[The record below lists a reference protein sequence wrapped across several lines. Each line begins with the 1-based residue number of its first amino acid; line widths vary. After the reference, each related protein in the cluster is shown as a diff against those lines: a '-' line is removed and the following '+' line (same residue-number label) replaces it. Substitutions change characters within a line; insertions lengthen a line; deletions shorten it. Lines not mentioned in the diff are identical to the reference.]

1 MPTGQADSKLKEK
14 INQFYKDKR
23 YTKKQY
29 TKLSWNHLLQI
40 GQYNHDNGRIPKVSD
55 KSKTAAEWR
64 AHKDKPK
71 TTKDMKSKA
80 KPKPKPQPK
89 PKPKSTHSARRSKRL
104 YSKDKTNSKNNIS

>member
-71 TTKDMKSKA
+71 TTKDVKS
-80 KPKPKPQPK
+80 KPKPKPK
-89 PKPKSTHSARRSKRL
+89 TKPKSTHSARTTRRAKRL
-104 YSKDKTNSKNNIS
+104 YTKDKTNSKK